1 MYIFKCIHFVF
12 KKKQERSS
20 SYFLYLKRD
29 DINIQKDTGGPTW
42 SLFCKLFVK
51 GKFLKDKYVKKLWFL
66 HAFNKIELP
75 DYDIC
80 RKYKRKPFFSENNL
94 IYVMLQLFSWKRFL
108 QCAPFNEHFLSIPE
122 YTGSRGN
129 HCRQKIQL

>member
-1 MYIFKCIHFVF
+1 MHSFCFLKKNKNDHRRIFGIWK
-12 KKKQERSS
+12 
-20 SYFLYLKRD
+20 YD
-29 DINIQKDTGGPTW
+29 DINKQKDTGRPTS
-42 SLFCKLFVK
+42 SLVCKLFVK
-51 GKFLKDKYVKKLWFL
+51 GKFLKDKYIKILWFL

-94 IYVMLQLFSWKRFL
+94 ICVMLQLFSWKRFL

-122 YTGSRGN
+122 YTGSWGN